1 MAHFNIA
8 NRLKFFSTNSWYDW
22 AINQQKIIFH
32 KLTSWWLNRK
42 ARRLLTEEMGQ
53 LEDINVRNTDSLL
66 EYPTLGF
73 ILSGLS
79 PNNLQRRI
87 ELEKKTDT
95 RPQASV
101 FYQAYIAESLIHHNR
116 THEGIFIIDQSL
128 PLCRDRFD
136 VLLKTHLLALR
147 LSQIPVNSQ
156 DYVNLGAS
164 LFKLNRVGFRNYGF
178 ALPVQLTVSDNSFA
192 KIIKNAGFINNSA
205 ANEFKLSITRSD
217 GQYVASADL
226 PIVGK
231 MRLTSDNL
239 SDLLNRLNDT
249 IFTEDVL

>member
-1 MAHFNIA
+1 
-8 NRLKFFSTNSWYDW
+8 
-22 AINQQKIIFH
+22 
-32 KLTSWWLNRK
+32 
-42 ARRLLTEEMGQ
+42 
-53 LEDINVRNTDSLL
+53 
-66 EYPTLGF
+66 
-73 ILSGLS
+73 
-79 PNNLQRRI
+79 
-87 ELEKKTDT
+87 
-95 RPQASV
+95 
-101 FYQAYIAESLIHHNR
+101 
-116 THEGIFIIDQSL
+116 
-128 PLCRDRFD
+128 

-147 LSQIPVNSQ
+147 LRQIPVNSQ